1 MPTRISEC
9 PSCHG
14 ELVIREL
21 YCPACDIQMRGRF
34 DGAERTAFAHL
45 NDEQEAFLRLFVL
58 SRGNLSDV
66 ERSLGVSYPTVRA
79 KLDDLISAVSASDE
93 TQSTAATKPA
103 QGTGAPA
110 AAAQPAAEPEPA
122 LSRSE
127 ILARVADGRLS
138 TEDGMTLL
146 KQLASGS

>member
-14 ELVIREL
+14 ELEIREL

-34 DGAERTAFAHL
+34 EPVEPSPFAHL
-45 NDEQEAFLRLFVL
+45 NDEQQAFLRLFVL

-79 KLDDLISAVSASDE
+79 KLDDLIGAVSAGEESQDV
-93 TQSTAATKPA
+93 A
-103 QGTGAPA
+103 GTEISRDAGQEHDRP
-110 AAAQPAAEPEPA
+110 
-122 LSRSE
+122 LTRSE

-138 TEDGMTLL
+138 TEDGMVLL
-146 KQLASGS
+146 KQLASG

>member
-1 MPTRISEC
+1 MLTRISEC

-14 ELVIREL
+14 DLEIREL

-66 ERSLGVSYPTVRA
+66 ERSLGVSYPTVRS
-79 KLDDLISAVSASDE
+79 KLDDLIAAVSAGE
-93 TQSTAATKPA
+93 EIVQSASPA
-103 QGTGAPA
+103 SPAAPA
-110 AAAQPAAEPEPA
+110 SSSAPSNAAQERA
-122 LSRSE
+122 LTRSE

-138 TEDGMTLL
+138 TEDGMAML

>member
-14 ELVIREL
+14 NLEIREL
-21 YCPACDIQMRGRF
+21 YCPACDIQLRGRF
-34 DGAERTAFAHL
+34 DPAERSPFALL
-45 NDEQEAFLRLFVL
+45 NEEQEAFLRLFVL

-66 ERSLGVSYPTVRA
+66 ERALGVSYPTVRA
-79 KLDDLISAVSASDE
+79 KLDDLIAAVTAGEEAMSA
-93 TQSTAATKPA
+93 
-103 QGTGAPA
+103 AP
-110 AAAQPAAEPEPA
+110 AQPAATAASSAPTNATRERD
-122 LSRSE
+122 LTRSE

-138 TEDGMTLL
+138 TEDGMAML